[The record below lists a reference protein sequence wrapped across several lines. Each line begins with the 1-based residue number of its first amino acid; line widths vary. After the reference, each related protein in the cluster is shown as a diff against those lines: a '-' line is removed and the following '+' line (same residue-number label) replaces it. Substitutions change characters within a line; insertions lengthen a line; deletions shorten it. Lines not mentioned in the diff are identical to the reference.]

1 MSATAAAIAGG
12 IASAGVAAASGIGNT
27 LINYGANK
35 DLQHDARVFNA
46 QEAQKQRD
54 WEQYMSNTAYQR
66 QVADMRAAG
75 INPASLSGAT
85 AGGSSTPAG
94 SSASTSAPGFSS
106 NSFGDMNS
114 IINSAIKGV
123 FAKDRQAAELLS
135 REVLDNARH
144 GHRMEEMQEYLDSS
158 YKYKEYLQQQRED
171 ARESRKQRDWEF
183 KEYLQQMKED
193 AHSARFERDMEFK
206 ENKFDRQMDYKF
218 DKFARD
224 ADLANYRSS
233 LKEHREAHLE
243 SYKKKLGHRNY
254 K

>member
-94 SSASTSAPGFSS
+94 SSASSSAPSFNS

-123 FAKDRQAAELLS
+123 FAKDRTATYLLG
-135 REVLDNARH
+135 REILDNAKH

-158 YKYKEYLQQQRED
+158 YKYKEYLQQQ
-171 ARESRKQRDWEF
+171 
-183 KEYLQQMKED
+183 KED
-193 AHSARFERDMEFK
+193 AHDARF
-206 ENKFDRQMDYKF
+206 DRKMDAFF
-218 DKFARD
+218 DKLD
-224 ADLANYRSS
+224 HDVNMADYMSS
-233 LKEHREAHLE
+233 LKEHREAKLE
-243 SYKKKLGHRNY
+243 AYKKRLGHRNY
-254 K
+254 R